1 MKLSTKILLLIAPVI
16 LISAAASSYIIYS
29 TQKNSFIKR
38 ENNVLQLNM
47 EKLAGHFR
55 QSRSFL
61 HSYAYTLTQ
70 SDMVKRYFLT
80 EQNLSRD
87 LELVNNLREAIY
99 FLQDGDESYTG
110 LAILDSDRK
119 LSYYADNS
127 DDSLAQID
135 ENILEFVDQ
144 HYQDTLETS
153 STNYIQNSQGEGM
166 LVHYE
171 MLDNEMAPPTISSQF
186 NDVFFVVASVSLDK
200 FTALRKQIEFDYQTS
215 LFFTPIAVSLE
226 NGVTHS
232 IKLAPELYATV
243 DPAQFLLENKLD
255 SIWNKLSL
263 SFALSAFI
271 TVVLLLIL
279 LSRNVIT
286 PITRLDRQLQQVE
299 KKQRKNIERLG
310 TRDELGRLSQ
320 RFYDMY
326 QELDNTYQQT
336 KLLAEND
343 QLTHIANRHQFQTFV
358 QQSLPKPGSNTET
371 WVLYFDLDNFKFVND
386 TYGHQIGDSILVC
399 FAKRI
404 SAICTHY
411 KTEFDAHCMPARLSG
426 DEFVVYINAP
436 TDKGNIAHRFS
447 DDLLIPLQKGFV
459 TQSGSFPIT
468 VSIGIATYP
477 NDGYSIEKLL
487 SNADTAMYQAKRAGK
502 NQFAD
507 YSRDLDKAIQR
518 QANIERALR
527 DKNFD
532 DEFKLVYMPYMDST
546 GSHIIGVEALLRWH
560 SKQLGLVP
568 PDEFIPIAEQTGLF
582 EIVDCW
588 VIQNAFASF
597 HRLQAQFTHSIQ
609 LSINLSSAG
618 IETTH
623 LAEFI
628 DEQAKMNTIP
638 PSLIDFEITE
648 TFYSNSQ
655 GFPLL
660 NELSRMGYRLAIDDF
675 GSGYTSITQLVQYPT
690 QKIKLDKAFLDTLI
704 KTDNQNIVKP
714 IIGLCHAQGKKV
726 TAEGI
731 ETKDMHQWLQEAQC
745 DMLQGYYFG
754 KPMPLEELHEWYRQH
769 QLSLIHNSKN
779 PTHEIRRYC
788 ITEPS

>member
-1 MKLSTKILLLIAPVI
+1 MKLSTKILLLITPVI
-16 LISAAASSYIIYS
+16 LISTAASNYIIYS
-29 TQKNSFIKR
+29 TQKSSFIKR
-38 ENNVLQLNM
+38 EDNALQLNM

-55 QSRSFL
+55 QSRAFL
-61 HSYAYTLTQ
+61 NSYSYTLTQ
-70 SDMVKRYFLT
+70 SDMVKRYFFT
-80 EQNLSRD
+80 EQSLSRD
-87 LELVNNLREAIY
+87 LELVSNLRKAIHV
-99 FLQDGDESYTG
+99 LQDGDESYTG
-110 LAILDSDRK
+110 LAILNSDRK
-119 LSYYADNS
+119 LNYYADNS
-127 DDSLAQID
+127 NDVRAQID
-135 ENILEFVDQ
+135 TKILEFVDQ
-144 HYQDTLETS
+144 HYQETLATS

-166 LVHYE
+166 LVHYD
-171 MLDNEMAPPTISSQF
+171 MLGKKAVAPSTNSPL
-186 NDVFFVVASVSLDK
+186 NDVFFVVVSVSLDK
-200 FTALRKQIEFDYQTS
+200 FNALRKQIEFDYQTS
-215 LFFTPIAVSLE
+215 LFFTPIAVSMD
-226 NGVTHS
+226 NSVTHS
-232 IKLAPELYATV
+232 VKLAPELYATV

-263 SFALSAFI
+263 SFALSALV
-271 TVVLLLIL
+271 TVILLLML
-279 LSRNVIT
+279 LSRSVIT

-310 TRDELGRLSQ
+310 TRDEIGRLSQ

-343 QLTHIANRHQFQTFV
+343 QLTQIANRHQFQTFV
-358 QQSLPKPGSNTET
+358 QQSLPKPSSNTET

-386 TYGHQIGDSILVC
+386 KYGHQIGDSILVF

-404 SAICTHY
+404 SDICAHY
-411 KTEFDAHCMPARLSG
+411 QTKYDAHCMPARLSG

-436 TDKGNIAHRFS
+436 TQRGNIAHKFS
-447 DDLLIPLQKGFV
+447 DDLLTPLQKGF
-459 TQSGSFPIT
+459 TTESGSFPIT
-468 VSIGIATYP
+468 ASIGIATYP
-477 NDGYSIEKLL
+477 NDGHSIEKLI
-487 SNADTAMYQAKRAGK
+487 SHADTAMYQAKRAGK

-507 YSRDLDKAIQR
+507 YSRDLDKVIQR

-532 DEFKLVYMPYMDST
+532 DEFRLVYMPYMDST
-546 GSHIIGVEALLRWH
+546 GAHIIGVEVLLRWD

-582 EIVDCW
+582 EQVDRW
-588 VIQNAFASF
+588 VIQNAFMSF
-597 HRLQAQFTHSIQ
+597 HRLQAQFDHSVQ

-623 LAEFI
+623 LADFI
-628 DEQAKMNTIP
+628 KEHADINQIP

-648 TFYSNSQ
+648 TFYSDSQ

-660 NELSRMGYRLAIDDF
+660 NQLSLMGYRLAIDDF

-690 QKIKLDKAFLDTLI
+690 QKIKLDKVFLDTLI
-704 KTDNQNIVKP
+704 ETDNQNIVKP

-731 ETKDMHQWLQEAQC
+731 ETESMHHWLQDAQC

-754 KPMPLEELHEWYRQH
+754 KPMPLEELNEWYRLH
-769 QLSLIHNSKN
+769 QLNLIDNKKN
-779 PTHEIRRYC
+779 PIHEIRRHC
-788 ITEPS
+788 VAEPS

>member
-1 MKLSTKILLLIAPVI
+1 MKLSTKILLLITPVI
-16 LISAAASSYIIYS
+16 LISTAASNYIIYS
-29 TQKNSFIKR
+29 TQKSSFIKR
-38 ENNVLQLNM
+38 EDNALQLNM

-55 QSRSFL
+55 QSRAFL
-61 HSYAYTLTQ
+61 NSYSYTLTQ

-80 EQNLSRD
+80 EQSLSRD
-87 LELVNNLREAIY
+87 LELVSNLRDAIR

-110 LAILDSDRK
+110 LAILNGARQLD
-119 LSYYADNS
+119 YYADNS
-127 DDSLAQID
+127 SDVRAQID
-135 ENILEFVDQ
+135 TKILEFVDQ
-144 HYQDTLETS
+144 HYQDTLATS

-171 MLDNEMAPPTISSQF
+171 MLDKRTGAPATSNPL
-186 NDVFFVVASVSLDK
+186 NDVFVVVSVSLDK
-200 FTALRKQIEFDYQTS
+200 FNALRKQIEFDYQTS
-215 LFFTPIAVSLE
+215 LFFTPIAVSLDS
-226 NGVTHS
+226 GVTHS
-232 IKLAPELYATV
+232 VKLAPELYATV
-243 DPAQFLLENKLD
+243 DPAQFLLDNKLD

-263 SFALSAFI
+263 SFALSAFV
-271 TVVLLLIL
+271 TVILLLVL
-279 LSRNVIT
+279 LSRSVIS

-343 QLTHIANRHQFQTFV
+343 QLTQIANRHQFQTFV
-358 QQSLPKPGSNTET
+358 QQSLPKPSSNTET

-386 TYGHQIGDSILVC
+386 KYGHQIGDSILVS

-404 SAICTHY
+404 SDICAHY

-436 TDKGNIAHRFS
+436 TRRGNIAHRFS
-447 DDLLIPLQKGFV
+447 DDLLTPLQKGFV
-459 TQSGSFPIT
+459 TESGSFPIT

-477 NDGYSIEKLL
+477 NDGHSIEKLL
-487 SNADTAMYQAKRAGK
+487 SHADTAMYQAKRAGK

-507 YSRDLDKAIQR
+507 YSRDLDKTIQR

-532 DEFKLVYMPYMDST
+532 DEFRLVYMPYMDST
-546 GSHIIGVEALLRWH
+546 GTHIIGVEVLLRWD

-582 EIVDCW
+582 EPVDRW

-597 HRLQAQFTHSIQ
+597 HRLQAQFDHSVQ

-623 LAEFI
+623 LADFI
-628 DEQAKMNTIP
+628 KEHADINQIP

-660 NELSRMGYRLAIDDF
+660 NQLAHMGYRLAIDDF

-704 KTDNQNIVKP
+704 ETDNQNIVKP
-714 IIGLCHAQGKKV
+714 VIGLCHAQGKKV

-731 ETKDMHQWLQEAQC
+731 ETESMHHWLRDAQC

-754 KPMPLEELHEWYRQH
+754 KPMPLEELNEWYRQH
-769 QLSLIHNSKN
+769 QLNLIDNKKN
-779 PTHEIRRYC
+779 PTHEIRRHC
-788 ITEPS
+788 IAEPS

>member
-1 MKLSTKILLLIAPVI
+1 MKLSTKILLLITPVI
-16 LISAAASSYIIYS
+16 LISTAASSYIIYS
-29 TQKNSFIKR
+29 TQKSSFIKR
-38 ENNVLQLNM
+38 EDNALQLNM
-47 EKLAGHFR
+47 EKLAGYFR

-61 HSYAYTLTQ
+61 NSYSYTLIQ
-70 SDMVKRYFLT
+70 SDMVKGYFLT
-80 EQNLSRD
+80 DQNLSRD
-87 LELVNNLREAIY
+87 LELVSNFREAID
-99 FLQDGDESYTG
+99 FLQDDDESYTG
-110 LAILDSDRK
+110 LALLNADRK
-119 LSYYADNS
+119 LRYYADNS
-127 DDSLAQID
+127 NDSRTQID
-135 ENILEFVDQ
+135 SKILEYVDQ
-144 HYQDTLETS
+144 HYQDTLATS

-171 MLDNEMAPPTISSQF
+171 KVDRKAIFPTESNQPS
-186 NDVFFVVASVSLDK
+186 DVFFVVVSVSLDK
-200 FTALRKQIEFDYQTS
+200 FNALRKQIEFDYQTS
-215 LFFTPIAVSLE
+215 LFFTSIAISLE
-226 NGVTHS
+226 NDVTHS
-232 IKLAPELYATV
+232 VKLAPELYATV

-263 SFALSAFI
+263 SFALSAFV
-271 TVVLLLIL
+271 TVALLLIL
-279 LSRNVIT
+279 LSRTVIT

-343 QLTHIANRHQFQTFV
+343 QLTQIANRHQFQTFV
-358 QQSLPKPGSNTET
+358 QQSLPKPSSNTET

-386 TYGHQIGDSILVC
+386 KYGHQIGDSILVS
-399 FAKRI
+399 FAQRI
-404 SAICTHY
+404 SDICRHY
-411 KTEFDAHCMPARLSG
+411 QTEFDAHCMPARLSG

-436 TDKGNIAHRFS
+436 SHRGNVAHRFS
-447 DDLLIPLQKGFV
+447 SDLLTPLQKGFI
-459 TQSGSFPIT
+459 TESGSFPIT

-477 NDGYSIEKLL
+477 NDGDSIEKLL

-532 DEFKLVYMPYMDST
+532 EEFRLVYMPYMDST
-546 GSHIIGVEALLRWH
+546 GAHIIGVEVLLRWD
-560 SKQLGLVP
+560 SKLLGVVP

-582 EIVDCW
+582 EQVDRW

-597 HRLQAQFTHSIQ
+597 YRLQAQFDHSIQ

-623 LAEFI
+623 LADFI
-628 DEQAKMNTIP
+628 KKHAKINHIP

-648 TFYSNSQ
+648 TFYSNSE

-660 NELSRMGYRLAIDDF
+660 NELAGMGYRLAIDDF

-704 KTDNQNIVKP
+704 ETDNQNIVKP
-714 IIGLCHAQGKKV
+714 VIGLCHAQGKKV

-731 ETKDMHQWLQEAQC
+731 ETQGMHQWLQDAQC

-754 KPMPLEELHEWYRQH
+754 KPMPLEELSDWYQQH
-769 QLSLIHNSKN
+769 QLNLLDNKKN
-779 PTHEIRRYC
+779 PTHEICNRR
-788 ITEPS
+788 IAEPS